1 MEEKEGPLPG
11 TSPSDTHK
19 SGLDILVVDD
29 DRLVLNVVSEIVS
42 AVGHHPHT
50 ATDGDAALEA
60 MSAHHYD
67 LVISDI
73 RMPGMDGF
81 QLAARVRVEYPDTYL
96 VLMTGFSSDSTFRE
110 AMKLDVDA
118 YLSKPF
124 KSVELIRVLDKIVE
138 ENSLAE

>member
-1 MEEKEGPLPG
+1 MEEKEEPLPG
-11 TSPSDTHK
+11 ADPSNAHT
-19 SGLDILVVDD
+19 SGLEILVVDD

-42 AVGHHPHT
+42 AVGHHPQT
-50 ATDGDAALEA
+50 AADGNAALLA
-60 MSAHHYD
+60 MSAHRYD

-81 QLAARVRVEYPDTYL
+81 QLAARVRAEYPDTYL
-96 VLMTGFSSDSTFRE
+96 ILMTGFSSDSTFKE

-124 KSVELIRVLDKIVE
+124 KSAELIHVLDKIVAG
-138 ENSLAE
+138 ND